1 MNKIKE
7 LLKVPTGDLVEKLGK
22 LDPDHVKQ
30 TPDAL
35 IEQIIEKTIDDK
47 DAMKVDLEA
56 EKQDVLGMTD
66 ETDKDKAVKELIKI
80 FAL

>member
-1 MNKIKE
+1 
-7 LLKVPTGDLVEKLGK
+7 
-22 LDPDHVKQ
+22 
-30 TPDAL
+30 L

-56 EKQDVLGMTD
+56 GKQDVLGMTD
-66 ETDKDKAVKELIKI
+66 ETEKDKAVKELIKI